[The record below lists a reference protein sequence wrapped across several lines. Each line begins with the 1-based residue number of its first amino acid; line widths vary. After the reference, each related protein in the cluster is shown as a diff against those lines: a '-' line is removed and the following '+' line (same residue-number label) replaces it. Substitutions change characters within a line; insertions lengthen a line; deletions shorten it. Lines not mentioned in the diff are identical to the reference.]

1 MKIRTQAGAAALF
14 LFAVAPA
21 AADVLPGPTAGQKS
35 VIVRAG
41 IVLPQGDMKAS
52 LKSGYLVGL
61 AWRSQF
67 SEIMGLEGELG
78 WQMNSRLSTE
88 GSIHL
93 LGPQTLA
100 VRIQIPLPVVVPFA
114 LAGGGIFLPIASFD
128 QFEVGWNAGVLLGGG
143 VEIYLGKATSLG
155 ADVQYRRFFES
166 GGQNLSEI
174 QAALRVGF
182 HY

>member
-1 MKIRTQAGAAALF
+1 MRTVASIAAGVLLAA
-14 LFAVAPA
+14 VVPA
-21 AADVLPGPTAGQKS
+21 KADILPGPMAGQHS
-35 VIVRAG
+35 VIIRAG
-41 IVLPQGDMKAS
+41 IVLPQGDMKEN
-52 LKSGYLVGL
+52 LKSGYLAGL
-61 AWRSQF
+61 AWRAQF

-78 WQMNSRLSTE
+78 WQMNSRLATD
-88 GSIHL
+88 GTIHL

-100 VRIQIPLPVVVPFA
+100 VRIQIPTPIVVPFA

-128 QFEVGWNAGVLLGGG
+128 QFEVGWNAGILLGGG
-143 VEIYLGKATSLG
+143 IEIYLGKQTSLG

-174 QAALRVGF
+174 EAALRVGF